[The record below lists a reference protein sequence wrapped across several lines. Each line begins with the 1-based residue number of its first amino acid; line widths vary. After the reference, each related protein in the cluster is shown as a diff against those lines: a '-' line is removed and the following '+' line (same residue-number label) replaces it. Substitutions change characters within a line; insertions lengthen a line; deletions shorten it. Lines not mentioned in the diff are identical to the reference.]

1 MMKGI
6 SYSFLRAVF
15 ALVLGIVLIV
25 WPNEALN
32 YLIITIGILFL
43 IPGLISTI
51 GYFAKKNE
59 ETELPF
65 PLEGIGSILFGLFL
79 VIIPSFFVD
88 ILTILLGLVLMIG
101 GIQQIASLMRAR
113 KWITVPFA
121 YFIVPTLI
129 FIAGAMAIANPSGTV
144 STALLIIGVT
154 SVIYAIF
161 ELINWYKFSRHSNV
175 DDDTLFIDVS
185 DDDK

>member
-1 MMKGI
+1 MKGI

-88 ILTILLGLVLMIG
+88 ILTILLGLVLIIG
-101 GIQQIASLMRAR
+101 GIQQIASLMRADR
-113 KWITVPFA
+113 K
-121 YFIVPTLI
+121 
-129 FIAGAMAIANPSGTV
+129 
-144 STALLIIGVT
+144 
-154 SVIYAIF
+154 SV
-161 ELINWYKFSRHSNV
+161 V
-175 DDDTLFIDVS
+175 
-185 DDDK
+185 